1 MLCAM
6 TFWKA
11 FYLGPV
17 ALHLTKN
24 IIRIPSSWIC
34 ILAEFTGTHYIPH
47 LLKHWSADPEQNCRL
62 HFPWKYMQIVMYLP
76 INAYAGFSHNMDL
89 VLKKLFQNLQ
99 FRVRGKKKKIKN
111 ICVYLLNYM
120 YCLFCVSSL
129 LVWSQMIQLSGSRRT
144 FSSNVVWM

>member
-1 MLCAM
+1 M

-17 ALHLTKN
+17 AVHLTKN

-62 HFPWKYMQIVMYLP
+62 HFPRKYMQIVIYLP
-76 INAYAGFSHNMDL
+76 INAYTGLSHNMDSA
-89 VLKKLFQNLQ
+89 LKELFPNLQ
-99 FRVRGKKKKIKN
+99 CRVRLKNNKKNLCLLIKLHVLSFV
-111 ICVYLLNYM
+111 VY
-120 YCLFCVSSL
+120 VSSF
-129 LVWSQMIQLSGSRRT
+129 LVWSQMTQLSGSRRT